1 MLGRSLILAR
11 TTAKTLMRGKAFW
24 AVGIIFP
31 FISVLLINVWASLPY
46 DYQNQSEKICYLEA
60 ADEQMAYEVDFNCFP
75 IKIYDEVCNTSSQKA
90 IEELGASG
98 MFQIFVVEA
107 GQMAEDGIRMSV
119 EQTALKDNK
128 VGAILWLRDPFET
141 SELYSVGEDERFGLL
156 EDILPIVL
164 AGYDSTGRRGETVIL
179 STLDKGEV
187 NFSATRSFA
196 FCVAFASIAF
206 IFGGVI
212 ILSTVISEKQYNVLS
227 RIMLTGAGRAE
238 YFLSK
243 LILSLGLVFIQAF
256 VMTAGFMLFVETG
269 VNLSAMEFFTIL
281 FMQGIVFNLIS
292 LCVGLF
298 TNSVAAAS
306 VMAFCIWSI
315 SALVSGT
322 YFDISTAG
330 DSFKKISALM
340 PQRWALLSATR
351 FSDGDLSGYSLIF
364 CAALAYLVIIFVIG
378 LLGLRF
384 GEDD

>member
-24 AVGIIFP
+24 AVGIILP
-31 FISVLLINVWASLPY
+31 LISVLLINVWASLPY
-46 DYQNQSEKICYLEA
+46 DEQNQKKKICYLED
-60 ADEQMAYEVDFNCFP
+60 ADEQMAYEVDFNSFP
-75 IKIYDEVCNTSSQKA
+75 IKIYDEVCNTASHKA
-90 IEELGASG
+90 IEELSTGG

-107 GQMAEDGIRMSV
+107 GQMAADEIRISA

-128 VGAILWLRDPFET
+128 VGAILWLRNPFEA

-212 ILSTVISEKQYNVLS
+212 ILGTVISEKQDNVLS
-227 RIMLTGAGRAE
+227 RIMLTGAGRAD

-243 LILSLGLVFIQAF
+243 LILSLGLVFIQAS

-269 VNLSAMEFFTIL
+269 VNLSALEFFTIL

-306 VMAFCIWSI
+306 IMAFCIWSI

-322 YFDISTAG
+322 YFDISAAG
-330 DSFKKISALM
+330 DSLKKISALM

-351 FSDGDLSGYSLIF
+351 FNDGDLSGYSLIF

-384 GEDD
+384 GEED